1 MATRRRAWGNTKT
14 ARTHRKT
21 LKFHIEICQLKK
33 TKKNKKTKTNKQ
45 NRKQK
50 TTKSCRITIL
60 QAKIKIPTKPHKK
73 ITQCCITA
81 NRYGPL
87 HQVTTSKSPRSMEA
101 SNKLWLI
108 IFFTITAESSNPFFL
123 LANKRA
129 RRIIASW
136 IHNYFDNVMMKFMI
150 NNRTDTWKTD
160 INNLLNWPIYN
171 NCMEGVVYI
180 L

>member
-1 MATRRRAWGNTKT
+1 MREYENCKNAQKNTKIP
-14 ARTHRKT
+14 HWN
-21 LKFHIEICQLKK
+21 LPIEKNKK
-33 TKKNKKTKTNKQ
+33 KQKNKKTKTNKQ

-150 NNRTDTWKTD
+150 NNRTDTWKID

>member
-1 MATRRRAWGNTKT
+1 MREYENCKNAQKNTKIP
-14 ARTHRKT
+14 HWN
-21 LKFHIEICQLKK
+21 LPIEK
-33 TKKNKKTKTNKQ
+33 TKKNQKTNKQ

-73 ITQCCITA
+73 IAQCCITA
-81 NRYGPL
+81 NRYAPL
-87 HQVTTSKSPRSMEA
+87 HQVTTSKSPRPMEA

-123 LANKRA
+123 LPHKRA

-160 INNLLNWPIYN
+160 INLLNWPIYN